1 MRHLIRTEKANLK
14 ISRVRQSDNEATSL
28 LEYSSINVDWLDLHL
43 GGPSQLDVFVD
54 HEVALHAGDETHEA
68 WSGEATVTIGSSVA
82 LDLVSTLVWR
92 HVEIGARCL
101 KVVRD
106 EAGWREAVSFLE
118 SDAATMLPE
127 NEEGLLT
134 QNNDVVLFGVSIG
147 MEAHLPG
154 LLTDIGRPLWIHL

>member
-1 MRHLIRTEKANLK
+1 M
-14 ISRVRQSDNEATSL
+14 
-28 LEYSSINVDWLDLHL
+28 EYSSINVDWLDLHL

-54 HEVALHAGDETHEA
+54 HEVALETGDESHEA
-68 WSGEATVTIGSSVA
+68 WGGEAAGTIGCSVA
-82 LDLVSTLVWR
+82 QYLVQSLVWR
-92 HVEIGARCL
+92 YVEIGARSL

-118 SDAATMLPE
+118 SDAAAMLRE

-154 LLTDIGRPLWIHL
+154 LLTDIGHPLWIHL